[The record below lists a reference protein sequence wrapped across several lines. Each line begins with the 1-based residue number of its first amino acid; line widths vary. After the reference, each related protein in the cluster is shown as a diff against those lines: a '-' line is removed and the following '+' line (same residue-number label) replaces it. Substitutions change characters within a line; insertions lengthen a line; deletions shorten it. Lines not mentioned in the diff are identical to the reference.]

1 LFQRYE
7 EFYRPKVLQKQ
18 KVGARLDHPLI
29 PASVTKLIR
38 KYNKQK

>member
-29 PASVTKLIR
+29 PETVTRFLR
-38 KYNKQK
+38 KFNS